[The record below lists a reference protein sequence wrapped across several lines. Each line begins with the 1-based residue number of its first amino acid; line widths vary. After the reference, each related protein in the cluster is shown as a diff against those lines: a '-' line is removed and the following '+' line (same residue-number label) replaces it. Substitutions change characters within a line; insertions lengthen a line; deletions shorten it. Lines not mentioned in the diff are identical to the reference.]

1 MSTATEGRTATALRY
16 FQALADRDAGAMA
29 ACWRPGGIDRF
40 VGQADLTAP
49 DEVRDYFQALF
60 DAFPDLEAEVLQ
72 TTTEGNRCAVRWR
85 VRGTFAGP
93 GSFQG
98 LEPNGARVEM
108 EGCDVVE
115 VEDGQVVGN
124 SAYMDGAAVARQIGA
139 LPAQGSPAE
148 RRLAALF
155 NRGARLRRRIAGD
168 EPEAIADGVWIVRG
182 GFPMRTMNCYLIRD
196 GAGVCVFDAGI
207 HSMAPAIAAAGARLG
222 GITRVVLGHAHPD
235 HRGAAAALD
244 APVYCHPADRADA
257 EGDGGMHYFDLRR
270 LDWHGRLAMPRLL
283 PMWDGGPV
291 AIAGTVEEGDPV
303 AGFRVIEL
311 PGHSPGMIGLW
322 RAHDRLALTSDCFYV
337 LDPQTGRKG
346 APRLPHPAF
355 NYDTEQ
361 ARASL
366 RRLAAME
373 PDVAWP
379 GHADA
384 LTGDV
389 RAQLEQAAAT
399 T

>member
-1 MSTATEGRTATALRY
+1 MASSRTCSIRRRTWSSARSSCANEPGRCIPVSTSTIPSPAAIAQALQCGTPGQGSGRRRRHRPGSTRSPRPTSRGRGGLMARDIRGEGHRVGRSGLEFASMSTATEGRTATALRY

-182 GFPMRTMNCYLIRD
+182 GFPLRTMNCYLIRD

-257 EGDGGMHYFDLRR
+257 
-270 LDWHGRLAMPRLL
+270 
-283 PMWDGGPV
+283 
-291 AIAGTVEEGDPV
+291 
-303 AGFRVIEL
+303 
-311 PGHSPGMIGLW
+311 
-322 RAHDRLALTSDCFYV
+322 
-337 LDPQTGRKG
+337 
-346 APRLPHPAF
+346 
-355 NYDTEQ
+355 
-361 ARASL
+361 
-366 RRLAAME
+366 
-373 PDVAWP
+373 
-379 GHADA
+379 
-384 LTGDV
+384 
-389 RAQLEQAAAT
+389 
-399 T
+399 